1 MGNKGSR
8 DASLTRRMDLYIY
21 GNFHS
26 NYAITNYHDQIIQF
40 HRFGEQEGR
49 ASLKFIKT
57 NGEVFL
63 RIKYNSEF
71 YGIVRSKTYK
81 EGDTLYIEMDRIRII
96 RERRG
101 NSLDLCDK
109 NDIPWPPDLKK
120 IRFSF
125 DDDY

>member
-1 MGNKGSR
+1 MGNKESR
-8 DASLTRRMDLYIY
+8 DSSLTKRMDLYVF
-21 GNFHS
+21 GHLHS
-26 NYAITNYHDQIIQF
+26 NYAITNYHEQLIQF
-40 HRFGEQEGR
+40 HRFGDQEGR

-57 NGEVFL
+57 NNGEVFL

-96 RERRG
+96 RESPG
-101 NSLDLCDK
+101 NSLNLCDEHS
-109 NDIPWPPDLKK
+109 IIWAPDLKK

-125 DDDY
+125 DD